1 MGASVGYAAA
11 CLLAQSGRVAAA
23 GFLRPVLAP
32 RRLAKS
38 GTPDPPLGERHPRI
52 QLPVRSSL
60 HLVVDETGYATLDR
74 ETTSSSTLNY
84 LSNTPLVQ
92 KQTRQSVK
100 YEENDILVHHAK
112 TTLHT

>member
-84 LSNTPLVQ
+84 LSNTPLVSMS
-92 KQTRQSVK
+92 KPRRVSK
-100 YEENDILVHHAK
+100 ARSRP
-112 TTLHT
+112 